1 VVVKTGRFWLN
12 SIVKLAGPVGVLV
25 LKTVS
30 TNVLYVLVVVTEQ
43 FVVRNGISAGVERPK
58 PFGHNL
64 FIA

>member
-1 VVVKTGRFWLN
+1 MLWACWCLKLN
-12 SIVKLAGPVGVLV
+12 
-25 LKTVS
+25 VS

-58 PFGHNL
+58 RLGHNL